1 MRIFGGNDNFENM
14 FCASLRDFFFS
25 FLFWWKGYGF
35 SFRKGI
41 WESFREGVCSLPIHC
56 VGKVSGTHFFPLL
69 NAFQLCSEALERLP
83 PLGGGVFAWIQ
94 SLKKTSWKECP
105 SPWYFVLI
113 LEWETPMC
121 FQSMIL
127 FSLLCLIN

>member
-14 FCASLRDFFFS
+14 FCASLRDFFFLS
-25 FLFWWKGYGF
+25 ILVKRLWF

-83 PLGGGVFAWIQ
+83 PLGGECLLGYSLWRRHHEKNVLHHDTLFSFWSEKHQCVF
-94 SLKKTSWKECP
+94 
-105 SPWYFVLI
+105 SPWY
-113 LEWETPMC
+113 C
-121 FQSMIL
+121 FH
-127 FSLLCLIN
+127 FCA